1 MNHLALSPPVH
12 PDPPLSTLI
21 PLYPPLSPSTP
32 HIPHIPFPL
41 PPATACRYRPPQEVQ
56 RPGAPYKK
64 FEHAVIYHPKSQ
76 TWETEGEALDSA
88 GNARIQYSAPQSLA
102 MGMRR

>member
-1 MNHLALSPPVH
+1 MRPRNLVLSL
-12 PDPPLSTLI
+12 PLVRS
-21 PLYPPLSPSTP
+21 LSLPS
-32 HIPHIPFPL
+32 FFL
-41 PPATACRYRPPQEVQ
+41 PPTPRYRLPLYRPPQEVQ

-76 TWETEGEALDSA
+76 TWEIEGEALDSA